1 MDNVTISVI
10 IPFYGDPSPT
20 ESLIAALQDP
30 DSRYLHEIIV
40 SDDCSPTPF
49 PATSGVHVV
58 RRRTNGGFA
67 QAVNSGAEAAT
78 GSHLLILNS
87 DLELTPGFLDGLV
100 EQALPWMPAVVAAP
114 LVDPHGRHSWSGRHF
129 PTITHQ
135 VAEWLLPLV
144 RIRHLPALHEVV
156 GHDTKA
162 TGTHDEAVDWV
173 VGALMLIPRD
183 AYAAV
188 GGMDEDFYMNCE
200 EVDLQRRLRALGLP
214 SVVLGGGITAMHEG
228 GGSSDSAKRIGWVM
242 DGRKRYARKWNG
254 PWGER
259 VLEAAMLTATGIN
272 LGWNLARRAAGT
284 SVRPIAALR
293 EQTGLV
299 LHPESHV
306 PEANRRRDGRPG
318 PRRP

>member
-1 MDNVTISVI
+1 MDNITISVI

-20 ESLIAALQDP
+20 EILIAALQGQG
-30 DSRYLHEIIV
+30 SRYLHEIIV
-40 SDDCSPTPF
+40 SDDCSPTPY

-78 GSHLLILNS
+78 GSHLLIVNS
-87 DLELTPGFLDGLV
+87 DLELTPGFLDALV

-135 VAEWLLPLV
+135 VTEWLLPLV
-144 RIRHLPALHEVV
+144 RIRHLPALHELV

-200 EVDLQRRLRALGLP
+200 EVDLQRRLRARGLP

-254 PWGER
+254 SWGER
-259 VLEAAMLTATGIN
+259 ALEAAMLAATGIN
-272 LGWNLARRAAGT
+272 LVWNVARHVAGS
-284 SVRPIAALR
+284 SVSPVDTFKQQVL
-293 EQTGLV
+293 LV
-299 LHPESHV
+299 RHPESLLDPQHR
-306 PEANRRRDGRPG
+306 ASR
-318 PRRP
+318 